1 MMKVNGRLYYGWVVV
16 VTIALMLTA
25 SSGARFLFGVV
36 LKPMEESL
44 DTSRATLAAGVTVSM
59 IVLACLQPLIGLFA
73 DRIGPKP
80 IIVAGSVLLAVML
93 FGLSRAHSVLS
104 AYLFYGLLGGIGFAA
119 TSPVNVTTLV
129 NRWFR
134 KRRGTALSLAV
145 SGTALGQLIIVPA
158 AAKVLTITD
167 WRTTMQLMAVVLLA
181 VMVPLGLILIRDDPR
196 KSARVDRA
204 TLDEELETHRD
215 RRSGETERIGVSL
228 RTALGSPPFW
238 LLAWGFVVCG
248 FTMAFANTH
257 FMAYADEMGMHVTM
271 ASEVVSVTAFFS
283 ILGTIVLGMAADRFR
298 RSWVLSLT
306 YALRG
311 LSFLLLILLPVGPP
325 MFVYALVLGV
335 SWSATTPITAAIS
348 ADVFGKANAGVIFG
362 TMFTFMN
369 IGAGIGAWLDGIFY
383 EATGN
388 YEVAL
393 TINVIVGFSAAIAVF
408 FAREDM
414 WSRRLGTHPDVSPG
428 TRPALAGS
436 AD

>member
-1 MMKVNGRLYYGWVVV
+1 MKLTGRLYYGWLVVI
-16 VTIALMLTA
+16 TIALMLTA

-36 LKPMEESL
+36 LKPMEASL
-44 DTSRATLAAGVTVSM
+44 DTSRATLAAGVTISM
-59 IVLACLQPLIGLFA
+59 IVLACLQPAVGLFA

-80 IIVAGSVLLAVML
+80 ILIAGSLLLAVML
-93 FGLSRAHSVLS
+93 FGLSRADSVIS

-167 WRTTMQLMAVVLLA
+167 WRTTMQLMAIVLLV
-181 VMVPLGLILIRDDPR
+181 VMVPLGLLVLRDDPR
-196 KSARVDRA
+196 RVALVDRA
-204 TLDEELETHRD
+204 ALDEELETHREHRPGARD
-215 RRSGETERIGVSL
+215 AVGVTL
-228 RTALGSPPFW
+228 RTALASPPFW

-283 ILGTIVLGMAADRFR
+283 VLGTILLGMAADRFR

-311 LSFLLLILLPVGPP
+311 LSFLLLLLVPVGPP

-335 SWSATTPITAAIS
+335 SWSATTPLTAAIS
-348 ADVFGKANAGVIFG
+348 ADIFGRANAGVIFG

-369 IGAGIGAWLDGIFY
+369 IGAGLGAYLDGVVY
-383 EATGN
+383 EATGG
-388 YEVAL
+388 YDVAL
-393 TINVIVGFSAAIAVF
+393 TVNVIVGFSAAAAVF
-408 FAREDM
+408 FAREDA
-414 WSRRLGTHPDVSPG
+414 WARRLGTHPDLPAVA
-428 TRPALAGS
+428 RPALAGS